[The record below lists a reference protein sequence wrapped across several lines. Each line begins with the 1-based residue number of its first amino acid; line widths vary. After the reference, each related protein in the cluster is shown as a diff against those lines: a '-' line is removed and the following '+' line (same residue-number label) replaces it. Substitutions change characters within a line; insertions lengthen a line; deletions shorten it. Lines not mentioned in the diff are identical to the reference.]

1 MNAVLSL
8 VQVVIW
14 YSLQAVVITRLL
26 RGKWRQFPLI
36 FAFVI
41 AEFLVAVAQLPTFW
55 AVSFHATQAVR
66 SWSARIYD
74 RGEVFL
80 EFFTFVV
87 VISLIFRAT
96 AYLQSRGLMRVV
108 CVAGAI
114 LFVGISFWV
123 HYDAR
128 ISPGLWMTPWTRDL
142 NVGSTILDLALWS
155 LLLAQRRTDDR
166 LLLLVGALGIQFTG
180 AAIGHSLRSM
190 APHGHY
196 HAWSAIVGGKVVVLT
211 SIIRVYLWARAF
223 RTAPQAAGKGF
234 ALDVPSEPGG

>member
-1 MNAVLSL
+1 MNAVLSS
-8 VQVVIW
+8 VQALIW
-14 YSLQAVVITRLL
+14 FWLQAVVITRLL

-41 AEFLVAVAQLPTFW
+41 AEFLVWVAQIPAFW
-55 AVSFHATQAVR
+55 AVSFHGTPAAR

-87 VISLIFRAT
+87 VISLIFRAS
-96 AYLQSRGLMRVV
+96 AHLQSRRLMFAV
-108 CVAGAI
+108 CAGGAI

-123 HYDAR
+123 HYNPS
-128 ISPGLWMTPWTRDL
+128 IGVGLWMTPWTRDL
-142 NVGSTILDLALWS
+142 NVGTTILDLALWF
-155 LLLAQRRTDDR
+155 LLMAQRRKDEC

-196 HAWSAIVGGKVVVLT
+196 HAWSAIIGGKVVVVSSL
-211 SIIRVYLWARAF
+211 IRLYLWARAF
-223 RTAPQAAGKGF
+223 RAAPQAAGKGF